1 MSDVFRRTIIRA
13 AVAVS
18 FFSLITMPAIVA
30 GQGLKDAF
38 GGTKSP
44 LNTVANQAGV
54 KDVDSVGTVSG
65 RIINTA
71 LTLVGLIFLLLM
83 VYGGYLWMT
92 ARGDEGQVEKAQ
104 SIIRNAIIGIVLVI
118 AAYAITYFIT
128 NKLEK
133 GA

>member
-1 MSDVFRRTIIRA
+1 MRAKLLGITIIIFLTSFLS
-13 AVAVS
+13 VAVD
-18 FFSLITMPAIVA
+18 A
-30 GQGLKDAF
+30 QGLKDAF
-38 GGTKSP
+38 GTKSP
-44 LNTVANQAGV
+44 LNTVADKAGV

-104 SIIRNAIIGIVLVI
+104 MIIRNAIIGLILVM

-128 NKLEK
+128 KK
-133 GA
+133 VQG